1 MGLYVF
7 HFMHAF
13 SLHTVSISLIYGLM
27 TSLVGT
33 GRWEGVDAVV

>member
-7 HFMHAF
+7 RFMHAF

-27 TSLVGT
+27 TSLVGI
-33 GRWEGVDAVV
+33 GRREGVDAVV